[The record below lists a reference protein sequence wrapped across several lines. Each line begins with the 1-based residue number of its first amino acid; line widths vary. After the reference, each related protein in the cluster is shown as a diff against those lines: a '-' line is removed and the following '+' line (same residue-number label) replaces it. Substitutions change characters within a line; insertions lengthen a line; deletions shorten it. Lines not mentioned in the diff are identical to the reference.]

1 MINLK
6 LQPKRILYNEKA
18 FNPGAHEG
26 RFEKIKTKM
35 TSLSQHKNSNEV
47 SFDRMAKRMD
57 LFETNNAGIRNRD
70 NARRQR
76 PPSGLIV
83 DYDNAA
89 TKDRTLPKKDKIQL
103 FESGTTQQLDAL
115 Q

>member
-57 LFETNNAGIRNRD
+57 LFETNNIGSLLKETVLT
-70 NARRQR
+70 NAEGS
-76 PPSGLIV
+76 PVKLGSCLGEKDDATIV
-83 DYDNAA
+83 ELLRHLA
-89 TKDRTLPKKDKIQL
+89 
-103 FESGTTQQLDAL
+103 
-115 Q
+115 